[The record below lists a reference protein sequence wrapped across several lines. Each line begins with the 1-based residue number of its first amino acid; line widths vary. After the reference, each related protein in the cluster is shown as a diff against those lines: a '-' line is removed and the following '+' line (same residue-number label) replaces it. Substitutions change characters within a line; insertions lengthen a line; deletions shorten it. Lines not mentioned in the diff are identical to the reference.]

1 MKRILFLGLLL
12 TTYTSNGQWISKM
25 SCSKKA
31 SIIMDEA
38 IESAFN
44 LEPLIAL
51 GQAKAALMVDENC
64 GCSQLL
70 IAAISSPN
78 LTWGSKQEKLST
90 IVYDDLS
97 GEEQAWYD
105 ILKANKANLDSAIK
119 KSLETYPL
127 SPMFNYLTVGG
138 NIDSN
143 IDFTNLYTNYG
154 AMAFNDI
161 SYAHMAG
168 DFGEVNYSKAMENAQ
183 KSINL
188 HDGPNIFDSIG
199 EHEFLRGNYDKAL
212 AAQLKAIDYAA
223 IASPYMDKAN
233 KYRRYVNKDKIV
245 SQLIDDQ
252 IKFHEA
258 IIAGNE
264 AKASEY
270 MQWDVPVIF
279 GDSNLDPFYVFE
291 NKSLNALSEVKW
303 KAMELYDFEVHF
315 SPDMRTALLTFYAR
329 GLYVVNNGPEIAYG
343 TRASS
348 VWINT
353 NNAWKVMHENWAPKK
368 GNEGIPVSN

>member
-1 MKRILFLGLLL
+1 M
-12 TTYTSNGQWISKM
+12 
-25 SCSKKA
+25 
-31 SIIMDEA
+31 
-38 IESAFN
+38 
-44 LEPLIAL
+44 
-51 GQAKAALMVDENC
+51 
-64 GCSQLL
+64 
-70 IAAISSPN
+70 
-78 LTWGSKQEKLST
+78 
-90 IVYDDLS
+90 
-97 GEEQAWYD
+97 
-105 ILKANKANLDSAIK
+105 
-119 KSLETYPL
+119 
-127 SPMFNYLTVGG
+127 
-138 NIDSN
+138 
-143 IDFTNLYTNYG
+143 
-154 AMAFNDI
+154 
-161 SYAHMAG
+161 
-168 DFGEVNYSKAMENAQ
+168 
-183 KSINL
+183 
-188 HDGPNIFDSIG
+188 
-199 EHEFLRGNYDKAL
+199 